1 MALLILKSRNNYID
15 QPLRVKRVGGFT
27 LVEML
32 ISLVLS
38 AIIFVS
44 AYQVISNLIQY
55 QVRYAEKTDKQL
67 DKLLIRSLVGQILR
81 KGLHQADLFY
91 RVQKAPL
98 FRGSQNSI
106 RILSRAFSDH
116 FDAPGYRVYSLYEA
130 DGELF
135 VSYNRY
141 DKDSLSMTPVK
152 QTSGIKIKSIEF
164 EYLKDGDWVQQW
176 GEKDKIPGM
185 VRVIVTMPDSAV
197 FEWVSATGK
206 A

>member
-1 MALLILKSRNNYID
+1 MSHLTPGLQNKDID
-15 QPLRVKRVGGFT
+15 QSLRVKSASGFT

-32 ISLVLS
+32 ISLMLS

-55 QVRYAEKTDKQL
+55 QLRNVEKTDKQM
-67 DKLLIRSLVGQILR
+67 DRLLIRSLVAQVLS

-91 RVQKAPL
+91 RVQKDSL
-98 FRGSQNSI
+98 FRGEQNSI
-106 RILSRAFSDH
+106 RILSRAYSDH
-116 FDAPGYRVYSLYEA
+116 FDAPGYRVYSLYET

-141 DKDSLSMTPVK
+141 DKDSLNRTPIK
-152 QTSGIKIKSIEF
+152 LSSGIKIKSIEF

-176 GEKDKIPGM
+176 TEKNLIPGM
-185 VRVIVTMPDSAV
+185 VRVRVTMPDTAV
-197 FEWVSATGK
+197 LEWVSETGR